1 MEVTNQILTAYL
13 SGHSAMIRKLSL
25 YYFTQDMMLLDAA
38 LLPLQLTPIRAPSS
52 HGVYSTAVASYT
64 EGLLVVHSSLQSPT
78 SIFLSSVRLPLAA
91 MTIEAD
97 HGGNKY
103 NIDSICVW
111 TSYGDMHTMTI

>member
-1 MEVTNQILTAYL
+1 
-13 SGHSAMIRKLSL
+13 
-25 YYFTQDMMLLDAA
+25 MLLDAA

-64 EGLLVVHSSLQSPT
+64 EGLLVEHSSLQSPA